1 MTIQDLVFRDTR
13 LPEEPSP
20 DDLRAA
26 AGDYEAI
33 CLANI
38 RAVVE
43 RFERHDGA
51 YPFVD
56 TKLDLRTGRDH
67 PAGDLVRGF
76 GTIYGWIQGRG
87 LEAVAGHALWAEA
100 DSRPRLQELAPRL
113 RAMTAAVLGSVRRLR
128 ARNEGHLFF
137 FMSPD
142 GSPFAIGP
150 GDRREPVTITAATPS
165 GFSDL
170 FGAKG
175 LFAGARLLGEAAA
188 EAEAVEWMGRVSA
201 DIWSRRFASDQQPLD
216 PTNPIETLPG
226 RHGHGA
232 YMIQLGAAAQGA
244 RAGLP
249 GAVDEGLRLIRHEL
263 DNHANLD
270 GRPGFQEGDFWEF
283 VDDEGRPLREEGRIL
298 SDPGHA
304 LEFVG
309 LAFKLLREAGSRP
322 EGADFTVPLF
332 RVLDQVFGYGFQ
344 PEPGGICKA
353 YDLVAR
359 RPIHTGMPW
368 WSLPETIRA
377 AALCWRTLDDEE
389 GKRRCLR
396 IWAACHNAFF
406 EHFLRPEVH
415 LMAVQMRAADGS
427 VSPAIPATA
436 DADPGYHTGL
446 SLLDVVEA
454 VRSEV

>member
-1 MTIQDLVFRDTR
+1 MSAGSEGPVFRDSR

-26 AGDYEAI
+26 ASDYEAI

-43 RFERHDGA
+43 RFERHGGA

-67 PAGDLVRGF
+67 PAGDLVRGRE
-76 GTIYGWIQGRG
+76 TIYGWIQGRG

-100 DSRPRLQELAPRL
+100 DSRPQLRALAPRL
-113 RAMTAAVLGSVRRLR
+113 RAMAAAVLDSLRRLR

-175 LFAGARLLGEAAA
+175 LFAGARLLGDAAA
-188 EAEAVEWMGRVSA
+188 EAEAVEWMERVSA

-226 RHGHGA
+226 RHGHG
-232 YMIQLGAAAQGA
+232 
-244 RAGLP
+244 P
-249 GAVDEGLRLIRHEL
+249 
-263 DNHANLD
+263 
-270 GRPGFQEGDFWEF
+270 
-283 VDDEGRPLREEGRIL
+283 
-298 SDPGHA
+298 
-304 LEFVG
+304 
-309 LAFKLLREAGSRP
+309 
-322 EGADFTVPLF
+322 T
-332 RVLDQVFGYGFQ
+332 
-344 PEPGGICKA
+344 
-353 YDLVAR
+353 
-359 RPIHTGMPW
+359 
-368 WSLPETIRA
+368 
-377 AALCWRTLDDEE
+377 
-389 GKRRCLR
+389 
-396 IWAACHNAFF
+396 
-406 EHFLRPEVH
+406 
-415 LMAVQMRAADGS
+415 
-427 VSPAIPATA
+427 
-436 DADPGYHTGL
+436 
-446 SLLDVVEA
+446 
-454 VRSEV
+454 